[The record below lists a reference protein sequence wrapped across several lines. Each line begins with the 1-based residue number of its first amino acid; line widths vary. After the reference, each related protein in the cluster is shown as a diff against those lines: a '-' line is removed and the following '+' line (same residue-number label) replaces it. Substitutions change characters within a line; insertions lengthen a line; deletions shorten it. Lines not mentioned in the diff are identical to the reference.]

1 MSKQI
6 VEVKIGIVPSGNG
19 GAGTPVTA
27 EQAKI
32 AREEFGY
39 EATQIQTGVNKGY
52 FELTK
57 KLEMEFPD
65 TTAEC
70 EAWILTANATDKSGK
85 PKTIASILQAY
96 VDKFYK
102 NKEAASLFARIQGK
116 DSDMTKKFR
125 GTIIAFFANGA
136 LDLEKLD
143 KAIAESSNPSDR
155 FNEDFWKTA
164 VSYAVSGSSVDEII
178 ANLQ

>member
-1 MSKQI
+1 MITQDVVLKVS
-6 VEVKIGIVPSGNG
+6 VVPSSS
-19 GAGTPVTA
+19 GTGSGTRVTA

-32 AREEFGY
+32 AREEFGFT
-39 EATQIQTGVNKGY
+39 ATKITNGKDEY

-57 KLEMEFPD
+57 TFQAEFPEN
-65 TTAEC
+65 TQEC
-70 EAWILTANATDKSGK
+70 EDWIVSNEAKDKSGK
-85 PKTIASILQAY
+85 PKTIAAILNAY

-102 NKEAASLFARIQGK
+102 NRASQELFARIQGK

-143 KAIAESSNPSDR
+143 KAIAEGPNPSDR
-155 FNEDFWKTA
+155 FSEDFWKTA
-164 VSYAVSGSSVDEII
+164 VSYAVSGSTVDDII
-178 ANLQ
+178 ANLS

>member
-1 MSKQI
+1 MNKQL

-19 GAGTPVTA
+19 PGTPVTA

-39 EATQIQTGVNKGY
+39 EAKQITSGTNKGY

-57 KLEMEFPD
+57 SFEADFPE
-65 TTAEC
+65 TTEEC
-70 EAWILTANATDKSGK
+70 EAWILSSNATDKSGK
-85 PKTIASILQAY
+85 PKTIAGILQAY

-116 DSDMTKKFR
+116 DTDMTKKFR

-143 KAIAESSNPSDR
+143 KAISEGPNPSDR
-155 FNEDFWKTA
+155 FSEDFWKTA

-178 ANLQ
+178 ANLS